1 MNPTRAFSWY
11 LFRYNRTGN
20 SRMTGKKQFLFAI
33 LLVLS
38 FFSLSSAWVWAQAGG
53 GGGSGGGSGA
63 GGGGQSGDS
72 TRPAVQSGSQADRQR
87 LMYLSGRV
95 LLDDGQEPGQ
105 RTQVELLCQGS
116 VVRQEYTSGSGIFSI
131 EIAGSTQASSRS
143 VDASVSSSNSQQLGG
158 GFGGGSGGATGLG
171 AGGGLLHQGVRST

>member
-11 LFRYNRTGN
+11 LFRYNSTGN

-171 AGGGLLHQGVRST
+171 AGGALLHQGVRST